1 MKYNKIRKNNGI
13 WVDFCQSNRIRE
25 REKRLR
31 RCKASVGVTT
41 DGRFTYLRSYGTIV
55 CVIDNITGEA
65 VDTLRTEF
73 GYYGTSAQHIAKFL
87 HDYPHKKLFRTN
99 YDKYGR
105 YYIRIY

>member
-25 REKRLR
+25 CEKRLR

-87 HDYPHKKLFRTN
+87 HDYPHKELFRTN